1 MTLPFATLKGVGLS
15 SMIWVPTEASV
26 ALMTNAYADKM
37 TSVQNI
43 PVKRVRVTVMMIQNV
58 KAHLSVDT

>member
-1 MTLPFATLKGVGLS
+1 
-15 SMIWVPTEASV
+15 MILMVTITSHVMQIIRSV
-26 ALMTNAYADKM
+26 YADKM

-43 PVKRVRVTVMMIQNV
+43 PVQRVRVTAMMIQNV